1 MDIHDY
7 DTGVV
12 VAVAIDTEPFSV
24 KRIVKIIIDVAVV
37 VVVVVR
43 LLYSNLLRQR
53 WNGIVVE
60 PQYVPPQ
67 HGDHHDDDV
76 PKTDRGWISCGDVDT
91 DGPSSW

>member
-12 VAVAIDTEPFSV
+12 VVVAIDTEPFSV

-37 VVVVVR
+37 VVVAVR

-60 PQYVPPQ
+60 P
-67 HGDHHDDDV
+67 
-76 PKTDRGWISCGDVDT
+76 
-91 DGPSSW
+91 